1 MAQYRQATHNC
12 HHDHSVKNLHMHNE
26 SCLCSLSHTH
36 RMQRMGIETT
46 GDATYMWFSALSLES
61 IQTPIVFLE
70 PHSRIL
76 ESGGAVRCLYEGGKC
91 DICHGSIIHEDTHTH
106 THKNIHSYGWMMMKM
121 SCQDMY
127 LRACRVHI
135 STFTT
140 MSASRSGDT
149 RARVSIY
156 IYVCVILTHHDRNF
170 SSIVC
175 TSVVVTIPRRRK

>member
-12 HHDHSVKNLHMHNE
+12 HQDHSVKNLHMHNE

-91 DICHGSIIHEDTHTH
+91 DICHGSIIHGDTHTH
-106 THKNIHSYGWMMMKM
+106 TKHTFIRVDDDENVMSGYVSTCVSRTHLHLYNHVCFSFWRHKS
-121 SCQDMY
+121 S
-127 LRACRVHI
+127 RFHI
-135 STFTT
+135 C
-140 MSASRSGDT
+140 
-149 RARVSIY
+149 IY
-156 IYVCVILTHHDRNF
+156 IYICV
-170 SSIVC
+170 
-175 TSVVVTIPRRRK
+175 